1 LSPIRGGGGIL
12 FFLLFLDQNEEFVVE
27 EMDDL
32 MGVVSCGCGGGC
44 GREEVVSDRDR
55 VKLKKP
61 LPRALVGGVV
71 VEEEAGADG
80 GGVEAIEAFPD
91 DMELY
96 VPDLLAAAAVALAM
110 MSAMMSISE
119 TPSTKGVDGRG
130 CTSSIESCG
139 AAAGRGEVG
148 RDVDCND
155 VEEEGVVCCGAVSV
169 VGANDFEGS

>member
-1 LSPIRGGGGIL
+1 
-12 FFLLFLDQNEEFVVE
+12 
-27 EMDDL
+27 
-32 MGVVSCGCGGGC
+32 MGVVSCCGSGC

-71 VEEEAGADG
+71 VEEEAGA

-110 MSAMMSISE
+110 ISAMMSISE
-119 TPSTKGVDGRG
+119 TPSTKGVDDRG

-139 AAAGRGEVG
+139 VAAGEVG

-169 VGANDFEGS
+169 VGANDFEGSWMEAVPEDKDDLGSASD